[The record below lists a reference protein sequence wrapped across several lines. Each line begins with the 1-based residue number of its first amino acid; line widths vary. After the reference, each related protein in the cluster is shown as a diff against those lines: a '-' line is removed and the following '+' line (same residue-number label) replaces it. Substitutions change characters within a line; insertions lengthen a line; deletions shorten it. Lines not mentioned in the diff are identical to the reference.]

1 MVLVM
6 IHELGHYFAAKK
18 CGMRVERFSIFFGPA
33 ILKWQRGETE
43 WRLGTI
49 PLGGYVKISGMTREE
64 TLDPEIAPRAY
75 HAAPFWKKFVT
86 IFAGPAVNI
95 VLAFFVFAGYYWIGP
110 MGQAPINR
118 IESVSAGK
126 PAEKIGLVKG
136 DRIVS
141 VNGVAVVGDD
151 ILPVQRELQRNAAKP
166 VTVVFE
172 HAGQRVTKQVTLS
185 SVVFEGQRIGQLGF
199 MFSTK
204 LTGRQ
209 SSSLVGGLQDA
220 SSFTWFW
227 TKLQVQGLG
236 QMFTSQEARDQTSSI
251 VGIGAAYDVVAED
264 GLLSVLRF
272 FGLISLVLGVFNLL
286 PILPL
291 DGGHILF
298 AAIEKIRGRHISRR
312 AYEMSAVAGLA
323 LLLLLFAQGLT
334 NDVTRLTGEG
344 FRPR

>member
-6 IHELGHYFAAKK
+6 VHELGHYFAAKK

-33 ILKWQRGETE
+33 IAKWQRGETE

-49 PLGGYVKISGMTREE
+49 PLGGYVKITGMTREE
-64 TLDPEIAPRAY
+64 KVPEELVGRTY
-75 HAAPFWKKFVT
+75 YAAPFWKRFVT

-95 VLAFFVFAGYYWIGP
+95 VLAFIVFAGYYWIGP
-110 MGQAPINR
+110 QGQVPINR
-118 IESVSAGK
+118 IESVAAGK
-126 PAEKIGLVKG
+126 PAAKIGLVKG
-136 DRIVS
+136 DKIVS
-141 VNGVAVVGDD
+141 INGVTATNDD
-151 ILPVQRELQRNAAKP
+151 IVPLQRELQRNPAKP

-172 HAGQRVTKQVTLS
+172 HAGTRVTKEVTLT
-185 SVVFEGQRIGQLGF
+185 SVTFEGKRIGQLGF
-199 MFSTK
+199 VFSTK
-204 LTGRQ
+204 LIGRQ
-209 SSSLVGGLQDA
+209 HSTFFGGLRDA
-220 SSFTWFW
+220 SSFSWYW

-251 VGIGAAYDVVAED
+251 VGIGAAYDIVAED
-264 GLLSVLRF
+264 GLMSVLRF

-298 AAIEKIRGRHISRR
+298 AAIEKVRGKHLSRR
-312 AYEMSAVAGLA
+312 AYEMSAVFGLV
-323 LLLLLFAQGLT
+323 LLGLLFVQGLT